1 MTFVFPIAFALAAAT
16 PAGACPAQAE
26 PAALSSAAFKIPSR
40 GETLLFSVAPSSLS
54 VRYAL
59 RIVRPDGASG
69 SSAQLVR
76 LHRRMD
82 CNVHDRAG
90 QWSFKLSRAETDA
103 IFEKASE
110 LQRVAETTAP
120 EVVLDGTAVEAK
132 RYSNGEQLFNYE
144 SNTGPQE
151 QLSATVLEILKRHVP
166 PRELPRAN
174 DWRYRLAGTTL

>member
-1 MTFVFPIAFALAAAT
+1 MTFVFLIAFALAAAT

-59 RIVRPDGASG
+59 RIVRPNGASG

-90 QWSFKLSRAETDA
+90 EWSFKLTRAETDS
-103 IFEKASE
+103 IFKAASD
-110 LQRVAETTAP
+110 LQRVAEGAP
-120 EVVLDGTAVEAK
+120 LEVVLDGTAVEVQ
-132 RYSNGEQLFNYE
+132 RYSDGKRSFNYD
-144 SNTGPQE
+144 SNAGPKE

-166 PRELPRAN
+166 PSELPRSN
-174 DWRYRLAGTTL
+174 DWRYRLAGTTF